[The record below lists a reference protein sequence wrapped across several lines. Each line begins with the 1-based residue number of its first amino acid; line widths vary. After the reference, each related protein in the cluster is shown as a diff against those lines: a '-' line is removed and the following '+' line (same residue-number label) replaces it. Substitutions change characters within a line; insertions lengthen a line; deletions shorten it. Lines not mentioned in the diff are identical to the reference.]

1 MQKALNARDHKR
13 LIDLLAR
20 ATGSTFSG
28 ERDAAVLAAKRF
40 LDQRGARWGDLIT
53 PPTGEAA
60 KPRKRT
66 PPQSPPPRPRK
77 RRAPSVAELFATCR
91 QHRACLNDWERLFLG
106 NISAQT
112 WLSKRQ
118 YSVLCRIA
126 HAAAARAAA

>member
-1 MQKALNARDHKR
+1 MQQKALSARDHKR

-40 LDQRGARWGDLIT
+40 LDQRGARWDDVIA
-53 PPTGEAA
+53 PADSEPA
-60 KPRKRT
+60 KPRKAT
-66 PPQSPPPRPRK
+66 PPPRK
-77 RRAPSVAELFATCR
+77 RAPRASELLATCR
-91 QHRACLNDWERLFLG
+91 AHREHLTEWEAMFCG
-106 NISAQT
+106 NVSLQT